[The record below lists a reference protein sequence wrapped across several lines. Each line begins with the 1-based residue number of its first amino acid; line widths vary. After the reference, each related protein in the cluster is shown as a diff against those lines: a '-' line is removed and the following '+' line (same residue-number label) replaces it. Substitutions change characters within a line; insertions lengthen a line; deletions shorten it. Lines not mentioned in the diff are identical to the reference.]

1 MAIDRAIVITP
12 ARLLEVVGCDKVHV
26 GMAVTGTCSN
36 KLKDFISNSLNVGTE
51 STSTFIMSVPISRP
65 SKTTFDQVA
74 IALMRFESP
83 KTLDKSSSEALS
95 TATRY

>member
-51 STSTFIMSVPISRP
+51 STST
-65 SKTTFDQVA
+65 
-74 IALMRFESP
+74 
-83 KTLDKSSSEALS
+83 
-95 TATRY
+95 